1 MRHGKKVNHLG
12 RQAGH
17 RRALLANL
25 SISLIEHK
33 RIQTTLAK
41 AKALR
46 LYLEPLITKSKNN
59 TTHSRRTVFSYLQ
72 NKTAVQEL
80 FDNIAAKIADRP
92 GGYLRIIRI
101 GSRLG
106 DGAELALI
114 EFVDYN
120 ETYSLEKKA
129 ASADKKK
136 RTRRSK
142 SSGKDAAA
150 PKVTETIVS
159 EEVAEPAADALEE
172 SGDVAEES
180 KEDDT
185 IA

>member
-1 MRHGKKVNHLG
+1 M
-12 RQAGH
+12 
-17 RRALLANL
+17 
-25 SISLIEHK
+25 
-33 RIQTTLAK
+33 
-41 AKALR
+41 
-46 LYLEPLITKSKNN
+46 
-59 TTHSRRTVFSYLQ
+59 
-72 NKTAVQEL
+72 